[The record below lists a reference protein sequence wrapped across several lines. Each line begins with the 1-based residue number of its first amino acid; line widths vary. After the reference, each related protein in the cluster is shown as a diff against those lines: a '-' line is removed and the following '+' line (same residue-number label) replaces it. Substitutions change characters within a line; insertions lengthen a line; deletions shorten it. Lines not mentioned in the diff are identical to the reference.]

1 MSWRPVLL
9 ALGLGS
15 LGGAAFFV
23 ADLPLPWMLGA
34 MSACIAAA
42 LAGLK
47 PAMAVPLRATMLAVL
62 GVMLGSAFTPDLPGQ
77 AAAWS
82 PSLIALFLSMAVA
95 TIVVMAYFRR
105 VAAMG
110 TPTAYFAA
118 APGGVNEMVVA
129 GGAMGG
135 DERTIAL
142 IHFLRILLI
151 VFAIPFGF
159 RLITGIHGAPMSRSM
174 GALIDLAPVDAAIL
188 LACAAGGAV
197 LGRLLRFPAATLT
210 GPMAASS
217 LVHVL
222 GLTASH
228 PPAELVIAAQVVT
241 GAGLGC
247 RMVGLS
253 WRHLVET
260 ARVAMGSTLILI
272 TISGGSAALLAW
284 VTELPF
290 SMLLLAF
297 VPGGIAE
304 MCLIALALGQDVAF
318 VSTHHVVRVILVIA
332 CAPLAFRLFKPW
344 FRP

>member
-1 MSWRPVLL
+1 MSWRPL
-9 ALGLGS
+9 ALALTLGAAG
-15 LGGAAFFV
+15 GGAFYLL
-23 ADLPLPWMLGA
+23 DLPLPWMLGS

-42 LAGLK
+42 LGGLR
-47 PAMAVPLRATMLAVL
+47 PAMAQPLRATMLAVL
-62 GVMLGSAFTPDLPGQ
+62 GVMLGSAFSPDLLRQ
-77 AAAWS
+77 AAHWGWS
-82 PSLIALFLSMAVA
+82 LAALSVSMGVA
-95 TIVVMAYFRR
+95 TVLVMAYFRR
-105 VAAMG
+105 VAGM
-110 TPTAYFAA
+110 TVPTAYFAA
-118 APGGVNEMVVA
+118 APGGVNEMVTT

-151 VFAIPFGF
+151 VFTIPFGF

-174 GALIDLAPVDAAIL
+174 GSLIDLAWIDAAIL
-188 LACAAGGAV
+188 LGCAV
-197 LGRLLRFPAATLT
+197 LGGLAGRLLRFPAATLT

-253 WRHLVET
+253 WRHLAET
-260 ARVAMGSTLILI
+260 ARIALGSTMILI
-272 TISGGSAALLAW
+272 IFSAGLAGMLAW
-284 VTELPF
+284 LGDLPF

-318 VSTHHVVRVILVIA
+318 VSTHHVARVILVIA

-344 FRP
+344 FTR

>member
-9 ALGLGS
+9 ALTLGS
-15 LGGAAFFV
+15 LGGAGFFV
-23 ADLPLPWMLGA
+23 ADLPLPWMLGS

-42 LAGLK
+42 LAGWR
-47 PAMAVPLRATMLAVL
+47 PAMAMPLRSSMLAVL

-77 AAAWS
+77 ALTWA
-82 PSLIALFLSMAVA
+82 PSLAALFAAMIGA
-95 TIVVMAYFRR
+95 TVLVMAYFRR
-105 VAAMG
+105 VGGMT

-118 APGGVNEMVVA
+118 APGGVNEMVMT
-129 GGAMGG
+129 GGALGG

-151 VFAIPFGF
+151 VFTIPIGF
-159 RLITGIHGAPMSRSM
+159 RLATGVHGAPMSRSM
-174 GALIDLAPVDAAIL
+174 GALADLPLLDAAML
-188 LACAAGGAV
+188 LACAVGGAI

-217 LVHVL
+217 LIHVL

-253 WRHLVET
+253 WRRLMQT
-260 ARVAMGSTLILI
+260 ARVALGSTMILI
-272 TISGGSAALLAW
+272 MISGGMAALLAW
-284 VTELPF
+284 LAGLPF
-290 SMLLLAF
+290 SMVLLAF

-318 VSTHHVVRVILVIA
+318 VSTHHVLRVILVVA

-344 FRP
+344 FAR

>member
-1 MSWRPVLL
+1 MTWKAVLL
-9 ALGLGS
+9 ALALGTT
-15 LGGAAFFV
+15 GGTVFFL

-34 MSACIAAA
+34 MTACIIAA
-42 LAGLK
+42 LAGAR
-47 PAMAVPLRATMLAVL
+47 PAMAAPLRNTMLAVL
-62 GVMLGSAFTPDLPGQ
+62 GVMLGSAFTPDLLQQ
-77 AAAWS
+77 AKQWA
-82 PSLIALFLSMAVA
+82 PSLSALFGAMALA
-95 TIVVMAYFRR
+95 TFLVMAYLRR
-105 VAAMG
+105 VGGMSV
-110 TPTAYFAA
+110 PTAYFSA
-118 APGGVNEMVVA
+118 APGGVNEMVMT

-151 VFAIPFGF
+151 VFTIPFGF
-159 RLITGIHGAPMSRSM
+159 RLITGIHGAPMSSSM
-174 GALIDLAPVDAAIL
+174 GSLTDLPFSDAGLL
-188 LACAAGGAV
+188 LACVLGGTL
-197 LGRLLRFPAATLT
+197 LGRLARFPAATLT

-217 LVHVL
+217 IIHIL

-228 PPAELVIAAQVVT
+228 PPAELVVAAQVVT

-253 WRHLVET
+253 WRHLM
-260 ARVAMGSTLILI
+260 AASRIALGSTMILI
-272 TISGGSAALLAW
+272 MISGGLAGLLAW
-284 VTELPF
+284 LTALPF

-344 FRP
+344 FQR

>member
-1 MSWRPVLL
+1 MSWKAVLL
-9 ALGLGS
+9 ALALGAT
-15 LGGAAFFV
+15 GGTLFFL

-34 MSACIAAA
+34 MTACIIAA
-42 LAGLK
+42 LAGAK
-47 PAMAVPLRATMLAVL
+47 PGMAGPLRNTMLAVL
-62 GVMLGSAFTPDLPGQ
+62 GVMLGSAFTPDLLRQ
-77 AAAWS
+77 ARDWA
-82 PSLIALFLSMAVA
+82 PSLAALFAAMALA
-95 TIVVMAYFRR
+95 TFLVMAYLRR
-105 VAAMG
+105 IGGMNV
-110 TPTAYFAA
+110 PTAYFSA
-118 APGGVNEMVVA
+118 APGGVNEMVMT

-151 VFAIPFGF
+151 VFTIPVGF
-159 RLITGIHGAPMSRSM
+159 RLVTGIHGAPMSRSM
-174 GALIDLAPVDAAIL
+174 GSLVDLPLIDAGLL
-188 LACAAGGAV
+188 LACAVAGAV
-197 LGRLLRFPAATLT
+197 LGRLARFPAATLT

-217 LVHVL
+217 VIHIL

-247 RMVGLS
+247 RMVGLN
-253 WRHLVET
+253 WRHLLAA
-260 ARVAMGSTLILI
+260 ARIALGSTMILI
-272 TISGGSAALLAW
+272 IISAGLAGLLAW
-284 VTELPF
+284 LTPLPF

-304 MCLIALALGQDVAF
+304 MCLIALAMGQDVAF

-344 FRP
+344 FQR

>member
-1 MSWRPVLL
+1 MNWKGVLL

-15 LGGAAFFV
+15 AGGSAFYL

-34 MSACIAAA
+34 MTACIVAA
-42 LAGLK
+42 LAGAK
-47 PAMAVPLRATMLAVL
+47 PAMAAPLRNTMLAVL
-62 GVMLGSAFTPDLPGQ
+62 GVMLGSAFTPDLISQVQDWG
-77 AAAWS
+77 
-82 PSLIALFLSMAVA
+82 PSLSALFAAMGLA
-95 TIVVMAYFRR
+95 TILVMAYFRR
-105 VAAMG
+105 VGGMSV
-110 TPTAYFAA
+110 PTAYFSA
-118 APGGVNEMVVA
+118 APGGVNEMVTT
-129 GGAMGG
+129 GGAFGG

-151 VFAIPFGF
+151 VFTIPFGF

-174 GALIDLAPVDAAIL
+174 GSLVDLPLIDAAML
-188 LACAAGGAV
+188 LGCALGGV
-197 LGRLLRFPAATLT
+197 FLGRLARFPAATLT
-210 GPMAASS
+210 GPMAVSS
-217 LVHVL
+217 AIHIL

-253 WRHLVET
+253 WRHLMAA
-260 ARVAMGSTLILI
+260 ARIALGSTLILI
-272 TISGGSAALLAW
+272 TVSAGLAGILAW
-284 VTELPF
+284 MTALPF

-318 VSTHHVVRVILVIA
+318 VSTHHVLRVILVIA

-344 FRP
+344 FER